1 MSIKYGI
8 KRLFKPLA
16 EFMRKVTYK
25 LMRNVICDL
34 EETIR
39 FSSGGNENDY
49 LIPYQEGELIRV
61 LFLFQ
66 AASFWPAGRASI
78 SPARTIPASV
88 WSSRCWTN
96 YTATPRRC

>member
-49 LIPYQEGELIRV
+49 LIPYQRV
-61 LFLFQ
+61 
-66 AASFWPAGRASI
+66 
-78 SPARTIPASV
+78 
-88 WSSRCWTN
+88 N
-96 YTATPRRC
+96 